1 MERSLFDQSFL
12 CYENYP
18 KVNSAPLS
26 IYKGDEHYNKES
38 YQWFDMA
45 NYECPFTEVVDMTKP
60 VYTISEQDETSE
72 IGGLISE

>member
-1 MERSLFDQSFL
+1 
-12 CYENYP
+12 
-18 KVNSAPLS
+18 
-26 IYKGDEHYNKES
+26 
-38 YQWFDMA
+38 MA